1 MEAAASQ
8 RLGEEVGEGD
18 EPGQCQ
24 STAAAGG
31 GERKRRPPRSSR
43 VSLVPIFSD
52 GRRKGGRTRRRALRR
67 TNHTLAFRDI
77 SPQAPVHIIIIPKV
91 KDGLSRLSKAEERH
105 VEVMGHLLYAAKT
118 IAKQENLDDGFRIV
132 INDGPNG
139 CEHKLDP
146 IETVSLYIT
155 SIFIF

>member
-1 MEAAASQ
+1 MEAAVSQ

-24 STAAAGG
+24 STAAAAAA

-43 VSLVPIFSD
+43 VSLVPIFSN
-52 GRRKGGRTRRRALRR
+52 GRRKGGRTRRRPLRR

-146 IETVSLYIT
+146 VETVRPFLLR
-155 SIFIF
+155 